1 MAQLPPFRTR
11 RSEPAFLTDPED
23 GDLPISDPAD
33 LDDDVPVLTHVIE
46 PPPEVVAPPSAP
58 EVAAPPPM
66 PDLDALA
73 QYVAEAL
80 QPELR
85 RLVREALEQA
95 LQTPG
100 SR

>member
-11 RSEPAFLTDPED
+11 RSEPAFLTEPED
-23 GDLPISDPAD
+23 PHLPSSAPED

-46 PPPEVVAPPSAP
+46 PPPPTPAPPRS
-58 EVAAPPPM
+58 V

-73 QYVAEAL
+73 QQVADAL

-85 RLVREALEQA
+85 RLVRQALEQA
-95 LQTPG
+95 LRERV
-100 SR
+100 SD

>member
-23 GDLPISDPAD
+23 DSPISERTE

-46 PPPEVVAPPSAP
+46 PPPVMTPPPSPAK
-58 EVAAPPPM
+58 AAPVPP
-66 PDLDALA
+66 PDLDILA
-73 QYVAEAL
+73 QQVADAL

-85 RLVREALEQA
+85 RLVREALEHA
-95 LQTPG
+95 LQAPA